1 MNDFEYMQMAI
12 DEARLAAAADEVP
25 VGALIVQDDRVI
37 AAAHN
42 TREGDK
48 NALCHAETSAIA
60 RACAALGGWRLPRTT
75 LYVTMEPCPM
85 CAGAIVNARI
95 ERVVFGAYDARAG
108 AFGSVL
114 NLNDYPLNHKPQ
126 IDGGVCEDVCAE
138 LLRAFFKRKRE
149 K

>member
-1 MNDFEYMQMAI
+1 MDDFDYMQLALA
-12 DEARLAAAADEVP
+12 EARLAAAADEVP
-25 VGALIVQDDRVI
+25 VGALIVRDGEVI

-42 TREGDK
+42 TRQTDK
-48 NALCHAETSAIA
+48 DALCHAETSAI
-60 RACAALGGWRLPRTT
+60 RLACAALGGWRLPRTT

-95 ERVVFGAYDARAG
+95 ERVVFGAYDPRAG
-108 AFGSVL
+108 AFGSLL

-126 IDGGVCEDVCAE
+126 IVGGVCEETCAA
-138 LLRAFFKRKRE
+138 LLRDFFKKKRE